1 MSYSRWS
8 NSNWYSFWNTNS
20 GETKESQVLSLWYC
34 GADEL
39 RDYQYSELL
48 EITPKLLKSEYDV
61 EIKKSEIF
69 EALRYIHQFIEDVD
83 EQFDIPGYNE
93 EIDED

>member
-8 NSNWYSFWNTNS
+8 NSNWYSFWNTSS

-34 GADEL
+34 GSDEL

-48 EITPKLLKSEYDV
+48 EITPNLLKSEYDV
-61 EIKKSEIF
+61 KIKKSEIF
-69 EALRYIHQFIEDVD
+69 EALGYIHQFIEDVD
-83 EQFDIPGYNE
+83 KEFDVPEYDE
-93 EIDED
+93 DIDED